1 MKNKMEFDLKWV
13 CLCGKENTNTLDHL
27 KKVGPSHT
35 GIRCPACGEKMMVSI
50 RVEVEEFSEWLS
62 NNPRP

>member
-13 CLCGKENTNTLDHL
+13 CLCGKENTSTLDHL

-35 GIRCPACGEKMMVSI
+35 GIRCPACREKMMVSI
-50 RVEVEEFSEWLS
+50 RVEVEEFSKWMS